1 MMGQSPFGDGWSF
14 NSLKCREKEIT
25 NIIYSFKRG
34 RFMEKRL
41 MTVVAGLALSTS
53 MAFAQS
59 QISGNVTASED
70 GSPVI
75 GASIKVV
82 GTNTGTVTDIDGNFT
97 LNAPAG
103 AKLEI
108 TYIGMQSKS
117 VKAGKNMKIVL
128 DADDHALDEVMVVAY
143 GTQKKSA
150 FTGSAAIVG
159 SEEIGKVQVTNAVDA
174 LKGKAAGVQIY
185 TGSGQPGS
193 TPTIRIRGF
202 NSINAGNDP
211 LIVLD
216 GSPYGGSLNDINPAD
231 VESMT
236 VLKDA
241 SSTALYGA
249 RGGNGVILITTKSGQ
264 KGTKGTLTVD
274 AKWGSNSKAVPEYE
288 TMKSPAK
295 YYEMWYMALNNY
307 AQNVNHMDATQAWKW
322 ANDNM
327 ITNPSY
333 GLGYNVYTIPE
344 GQQLIGTNGKLNPN
358 ATLGSY
364 STMNGTTYYLT
375 PDDWVDEIY
384 NNSLRQEY
392 TVTATGASDRGTF
405 YGSANYLSNDGIT
418 AASNYRRFTSR
429 LKADYQVNKWLKVG
443 ANMSYGHFNSNS
455 LSEGGDN
462 GSVFATVDIA
472 PIYPMY
478 MRDANGNI
486 MYDQTSRMIAY
497 DYGSGKV
504 APFRAFKGGGNPIS
518 DARLNTANSEG
529 NTFNGTGFAEIQL
542 PYGFKFTSINNV
554 YLNESRSTGTTNP
567 YFGQYAASN
576 GMVNKEHDRSWS
588 YNYQQRINWHQV
600 YGKHDV
606 EVMLGHEYYRAYGYA
621 LYAGKHNQFSVDNKE
636 LAGAVVLDNGSS
648 SMSEYNTESWLSRVM
663 YNYDSRYFGS
673 VSAMRQASSRFSK
686 DNWWG
691 TFWSFGAGWNMH
703 KESWFNVD
711 WINELKLKASYGENG
726 NDGIGSYMYTKY
738 FNISNSNN
746 EVSLTPSSLG
756 NPKIS
761 WEKNGKFN
769 IGADFSLLKN
779 RIWGSIEYY
788 SNKTSDMLSMV
799 YLPVS
804 FGWSGYYDN
813 IGNMVNRGVE
823 IDLHADVIR
832 TKDFTWNVYTNL
844 TTNHN
849 EVTKLS
855 DSAKQSWYDGIGLG
869 YSSSSYFYQEGKS
882 RFTYYTKK
890 YAGVDPETGLSLFYK
905 NVYEKDENNKDVY
918 YNNAGEKV
926 DESYTGIKHRNVVG
940 QETTSS
946 YNNGSY
952 YLCGDVLPD
961 VYGGFGTSVAWKG
974 LDFSVDFQYQIG
986 GQVYDGAY
994 AGLMN
999 CSAGQAIHVDME
1011 KAWTPENTNTSVPRW
1026 QYGDSYMSAGSDR
1039 FLTDASYLSLSN
1051 ITLGYTLPAQWM
1063 QTVGLQ
1069 KVRVY
1074 MVADNVWTWSKR
1086 QGLDPRQSITGG
1098 SSNSVYRPIR
1108 TVSGG
1113 ITVTF

>member
-1 MMGQSPFGDGWSF
+1 M
-14 NSLKCREKEIT
+14 
-25 NIIYSFKRG
+25 
-34 RFMEKRL
+34 
-41 MTVVAGLALSTS
+41 
-53 MAFAQS
+53 
-59 QISGNVTASED
+59 VT
-70 GSPVI
+70 
-75 GASIKVV
+75 K
-82 GTNTGTVTDIDGNFT
+82 T
-97 LNAPAG
+97 
-103 AKLEI
+103 
-108 TYIGMQSKS
+108 
-117 VKAGKNMKIVL
+117 VKAAKNMKIVL
-128 DADDHALDEVMVVAY
+128 DPDNHALDEVMVVAY

-159 SEEIGKVQVTNAVDA
+159 AEEIGKVQVTNAVDA

-185 TGSGQPGS
+185 TGSGQPGA

-392 TVTATGASDRGTF
+392 TVTATGSSDRGTF

-455 LSEGGDN
+455 LTEGGDN
-462 GSVFATVDIA
+462 GSIFATVDIA

-486 MYDQTSRMIAY
+486 IYDQTSRMIAY

-504 APFRAFKGGGNPIS
+504 APFRAFMSGANPIS

-554 YLNESRSTGTTNP
+554 YLNESRSTDTTNP

-576 GMVNKEHDRSWS
+576 GVVNKEHDRTWS

-600 YGKHDV
+600 YGKHDI
-606 EVMLGHEYYRAYGYA
+606 EVMLGHEYYRVYGYG
-621 LYAGKHNQFSVDNKE
+621 LYASKHNQFSVDNKE
-636 LAGAVVLDNGSS
+636 LAGAVVLDNGTS

-711 WINELKLKASYGENG
+711 WINELKLKASYGEMVTMVLVA
-726 NDGIGSYMYTKY
+726 ICIPS
-738 FNISNSNN
+738 ISRLS
-746 EVSLTPSSLG
+746 TPTMKCL
-756 NPKIS
+756 
-761 WEKNGKFN
+761 
-769 IGADFSLLKN
+769 
-779 RIWGSIEYY
+779 
-788 SNKTSDMLSMV
+788 
-799 YLPVS
+799 
-804 FGWSGYYDN
+804 
-813 IGNMVNRGVE
+813 
-823 IDLHADVIR
+823 
-832 TKDFTWNVYTNL
+832 
-844 TTNHN
+844 
-849 EVTKLS
+849 
-855 DSAKQSWYDGIGLG
+855 
-869 YSSSSYFYQEGKS
+869 
-882 RFTYYTKK
+882 
-890 YAGVDPETGLSLFYK
+890 
-905 NVYEKDENNKDVY
+905 
-918 YNNAGEKV
+918 
-926 DESYTGIKHRNVVG
+926 
-940 QETTSS
+940 
-946 YNNGSY
+946 
-952 YLCGDVLPD
+952 
-961 VYGGFGTSVAWKG
+961 
-974 LDFSVDFQYQIG
+974 
-986 GQVYDGAY
+986 
-994 AGLMN
+994 
-999 CSAGQAIHVDME
+999 
-1011 KAWTPENTNTSVPRW
+1011 
-1026 QYGDSYMSAGSDR
+1026 
-1039 FLTDASYLSLSN
+1039 
-1051 ITLGYTLPAQWM
+1051 
-1063 QTVGLQ
+1063 
-1069 KVRVY
+1069 
-1074 MVADNVWTWSKR
+1074 
-1086 QGLDPRQSITGG
+1086 
-1098 SSNSVYRPIR
+1098 
-1108 TVSGG
+1108 
-1113 ITVTF
+1113 